1 MAVVVDEYGGV
12 AGIVTLEDILEEIV
26 GEIED
31 EYDKRRAKQLIK
43 RLSVN
48 EALVDG
54 DAEIKL
60 VNRTLGL
67 DLPEDEGV
75 TISGLILHALE
86 DLPDPGARVKIGR
99 ALLTVE
105 EATKREIRSVRIT
118 ILPEETEE
126 ES

>member
-1 MAVVVDEYGGV
+1 
-12 AGIVTLEDILEEIV
+12 
-26 GEIED
+26 
-31 EYDKRRAKQLIK
+31 
-43 RLSVN
+43 
-48 EALVDG
+48 VDG

-75 TISGLILHALE
+75 TISGLILHTLE

-105 EATKREIRSVRIT
+105 EATQREIRSVRIT
-118 ILPEETEE
+118 ILPEEPEE
-126 ES
+126 ER